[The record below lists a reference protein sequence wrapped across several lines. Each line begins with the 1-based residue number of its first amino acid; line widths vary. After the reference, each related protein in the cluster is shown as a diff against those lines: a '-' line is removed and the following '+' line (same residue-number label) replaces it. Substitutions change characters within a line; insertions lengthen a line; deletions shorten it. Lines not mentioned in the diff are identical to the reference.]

1 MLLKFNSSY
10 ASHSVSYHGK
20 RSVRNAKNFQVRIG
34 SSRRTT
40 PSPVHTR
47 IAAVLYACVP
57 VYARLRYEKLDR
69 SNSSRRFPICTVVR
83 LRSRSWCSHWTPS
96 NRPVA
101 SRRSLRC
108 VPSCPVECELGF
120 NPADEHDGQQSGQA
134 DVTSGSEQHE
144 TRTRT
149 DGPGLVDPEPVQSN
163 CEKSQSILAV
173 IKDDSWKLVAAG
185 PRRKR
190 GSVFFVGNLSPDCT
204 VGSLTEFVHRRLE
217 SVGTPVKAH
226 QCSLHTAGNGQ
237 VSARISVDATCKLT
251 VM

>member
-1 MLLKFNSSY
+1 MLLKFNSSR

-96 NRPVA
+96 DRPVA
-101 SRRSLRC
+101 SRRSLRR
-108 VPSCPVECELGF
+108 VPSRPVECELGF
-120 NPADEHDGQQSGQA
+120 TELHREGEQSDQQQLELLPTG
-134 DVTSGSEQHE
+134 VWYTCM
-144 TRTRT
+144 
-149 DGPGLVDPEPVQSN
+149 L
-163 CEKSQSILAV
+163 
-173 IKDDSWKLVAAG
+173 KL
-185 PRRKR
+185 R
-190 GSVFFVGNLSPDCT
+190 
-204 VGSLTEFVHRRLE
+204 
-217 SVGTPVKAH
+217 
-226 QCSLHTAGNGQ
+226 
-237 VSARISVDATCKLT
+237 
-251 VM
+251 